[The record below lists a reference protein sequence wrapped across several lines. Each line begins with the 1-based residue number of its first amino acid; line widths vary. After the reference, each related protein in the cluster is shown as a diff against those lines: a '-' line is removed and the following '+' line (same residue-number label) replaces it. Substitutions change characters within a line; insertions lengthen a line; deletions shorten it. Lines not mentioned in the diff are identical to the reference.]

1 MLYSFVTTK
10 AILPKNTESHVHNS
24 EKKSKVTWQ
33 VSLMEQE
40 LLTFLEHPSCQFTPC
55 FFVGLVFLNL

>member
-24 EKKSKVTWQ
+24 EKKSKVT
-33 VSLMEQE
+33 
-40 LLTFLEHPSCQFTPC
+40 
-55 FFVGLVFLNL
+55 